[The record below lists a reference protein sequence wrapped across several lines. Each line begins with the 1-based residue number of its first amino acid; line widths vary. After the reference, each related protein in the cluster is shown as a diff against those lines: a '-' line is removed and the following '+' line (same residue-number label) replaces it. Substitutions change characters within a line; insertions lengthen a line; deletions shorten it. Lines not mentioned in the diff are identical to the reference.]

1 MNNARDRFE
10 VMVNALSQDIFRYAY
25 WLCRDRAMA
34 EDLTQETFLRAWRSF
49 SSLRD
54 ESKAKSW
61 LITTVRREFAR
72 QFERYRPR
80 FENIDV
86 TAIADARENAE
97 TRQEIRELRSQV
109 SKLPEKYR
117 EPLVLQIVGGFTGDE
132 IGAMLDL
139 PRATVLTRLFR
150 ARQKLTESMR
160 DEPVAMSPTATIS

>member
-1 MNNARDRFE
+1 MDSARDRFE
-10 VMVNALSQDIFRYAY
+10 VMVNALSRDIFRYAY
-25 WLCRDRAMA
+25 WLCRDHAMA
-34 EDLTQETFLRAWRSF
+34 EDLTQETFMRAWRSF

-80 FENIDV
+80 FENVDL
-86 TAIADARENAE
+86 TAIPDARENAE
-97 TRQEIRELRSQV
+97 TRQEIRELRREV
-109 SKLPEKYR
+109 AKLPEKYR
-117 EPLVLQIVGGFTGDE
+117 EPLVLQVIGGFTGDE

-150 ARQKLTESMR
+150 ARQKLTETMR
-160 DEPVAMSPTATIS
+160 EKPISTSSKDKVS